1 MKHNME
7 ELSRKCVKTVEDEM
21 VHEQIRSY
29 FKSFFCNLCRERYV
43 GGVDEEV
50 VAGPAV
56 SGGVEQDGGGG
67 GARGS
72 TARGEEGVGGT
83 VLRVSR
89 HKERRGH
96 LDSHLLPSLFLPSL
110 SIYISV

>member
-1 MKHNME
+1 M
-7 ELSRKCVKTVEDEM
+7 
-21 VHEQIRSY
+21 
-29 FKSFFCNLCRERYV
+29 

-89 HKERRGH
+89 HTERRDH
-96 LDSHLLPSLFLPSL
+96 LDSTSFFLSSL
-110 SIYISV
+110 SPCTCQ